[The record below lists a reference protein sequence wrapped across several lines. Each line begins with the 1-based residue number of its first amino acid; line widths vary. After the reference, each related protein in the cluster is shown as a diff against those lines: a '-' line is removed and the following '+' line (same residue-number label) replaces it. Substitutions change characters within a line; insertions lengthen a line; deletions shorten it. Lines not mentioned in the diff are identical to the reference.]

1 VPVCQRLAFVLF
13 AMCVS
18 TLGLRLYARYKM
30 REALGMKPLIDSLT
44 NIPVHGPHGFFL
56 DIGDTKEGVSQTR
69 LLEESGWKGVC
80 VSAFPDAARSCEPIS
95 MPAALVDGDQ
105 VMVPDCSEHSWPARV
120 VLNALNRC
128 PHTAHKG
135 VGIDALLRLSKA
147 PRVIDFVHL
156 ETEGSE
162 ASILEKFPFR
172 EFCVGAWTVT
182 KAPSAELY
190 TQQSRIAELL
200 TDNNCKVEESRAS
213 YSARCACEG
222 FTVKP
227 KMDADGNPVF
237 DTVQAGRDEMLDKS
251 NAMHWLDE
259 RERQQ
264 MHLEHFKADQKMKS
278 DARVAHADLLSKLRE
293 EAKAR
298 KAGRKAKKNQASLM
312 ESAPMET
319 DSAAAAAEARQ
330 MRQKALKR
338 QEITMQAEYAADGS
352 IEYAHHVNSDGA
364 DDTREQ

>member
-1 VPVCQRLAFVLF
+1 MMRRNSSGERVQGVVPKEMVVPVCQRLAFVLF

-30 REALGMKPLIDSLT
+30 REALGMKPLTDSLT

-95 MPAALVDGDQ
+95 MPAAPVDGDQ

-128 PHTAHKG
+128 PHTVHKG

-227 KMDADGNPVF
+227 KMAL
-237 DTVQAGRDEMLDKS
+237 Q
-251 NAMHWLDE
+251 
-259 RERQQ
+259 
-264 MHLEHFKADQKMKS
+264 MKS

-312 ESAPMET
+312 ESAPLET

-338 QEITMQAEYAADGS
+338 QEITMQAEYAADGH